1 MKEFLSKM
9 VKVKDIK
16 KAIIDKIKT
25 LNIKVYSDN
34 IKEGFDTPCIFVSVE
49 KYENS
54 LDNSNTIKKYL
65 DIYVRYIDKDEINRL
80 DVLDNINLLFVKT
93 LEVKDRIFTL
103 HNKINL
109 FKDEYVEL
117 NFDIEFYEGILEPES
132 EFIENFELNI

>member
-1 MKEFLSKM
+1 M

-80 DVLDNINLLFVKT
+80 DVLDNINLLFLKI
-93 LEVKDRIFTL
+93 LEVKDRVFTL

-117 NFDIEFYEGILEPES
+117 NFDIEFCEGILEPES

>member
-1 MKEFLSKM
+1 M

-117 NFDIEFYEGILEPES
+117 NFDIEFYEEILEPES

>member
-1 MKEFLSKM
+1 M
-9 VKVKDIK
+9 
-16 KAIIDKIKT
+16 
-25 LNIKVYSDN
+25 
-34 IKEGFDTPCIFVSVE
+34 
-49 KYENS
+49 
-54 LDNSNTIKKYL
+54 
-65 DIYVRYIDKDEINRL
+65 RYIDKDEINRL

>member
-1 MKEFLSKM
+1 M
-9 VKVKDIK
+9 VKVKDVK
-16 KAIIDKIKT
+16 KVIIDKIKT
-25 LNIKVYSDN
+25 LDIKVYSNDV
-34 IKEGFDTPCIFVSVE
+34 KEGFDTPCIFVSIE

-80 DVLDNINLLFVKT
+80 NVLDNINLLFVKT

-132 EFIENFELNI
+132 EFINNFELNI